1 MIKSKTTFVTI
12 LIALMLAIIDAG
24 LFKLCMPA
32 FVILTGA
39 LALYGYFRGAADF
52 CGWLRREDTLF
63 ALELPEVRPQKLY
76 DWEKDA
82 DEEKAPV
89 EFSEADQQFIDSI
102 VEEMR
107 EATAD

>member
-39 LALYGYFRGAADF
+39 LALYGYFKGAADF
-52 CGWLRREDTLF
+52 CGWLRSEDAQFT
-63 ALELPEVRPQKLY
+63 LELPAAHPQKFY

-82 DEEKAPV
+82 DKEKAPA
-89 EFSEADQQFIDSI
+89 EFSEADQQLIDSI

-107 EATAD
+107 EGQAD

>member
-39 LALYGYFRGAADF
+39 LALYGYFRGAAISAA
-52 CGWLRREDTLF
+52 GSAARTPNSRGSSWLSLC
-63 ALELPEVRPQKLY
+63 
-76 DWEKDA
+76 DW
-82 DEEKAPV
+82 
-89 EFSEADQQFIDSI
+89 
-102 VEEMR
+102 
-107 EATAD
+107 